1 MALVASALGG
11 SLIERAT
18 ARLIKLANKLDQ
30 SFLPDPAMLI
40 VLTAERYAYTRP
52 EVPCKVKCLGFS
64 FIVNNMM

>member
-18 ARLIKLANKLDQ
+18 ARLIELANKLDQ
-30 SFLPDPAMLI
+30 SFLPDHAMLI

-52 EVPCKVKCLGFS
+52 DGVHVVPLACLGW
-64 FIVNNMM
+64 

>member
-52 EVPCKVKCLGFS
+52 DGVHVVPLACLGW
-64 FIVNNMM
+64 